1 MPARRKRLCE
11 NRRRFPGAR
20 FMTASISTESI
31 RPRLLEFEG
40 GCNFRD
46 IGGYAAMHGRQV
58 RWGQVYRTG
67 VLSYFTD
74 NDHPSLLQLGVHAIC
89 DLRRDEE
96 RRKEPTRWPDATVV
110 PMSWED
116 GNAPT
121 IRGLAAQ
128 RSRDAAGMYES
139 MLELY
144 RALPAWMAP
153 RIRGLFECIATGK
166 APVVVHCSAGKDRTG
181 LAIAV
186 LLSALGVARETII
199 EDYLITNRAGDF
211 EQFIVTRQG
220 QLGLGDAHQP
230 LLAMSAEMRRVLF
243 AADAAYLQA
252 AFDFIDQKYDGIDA
266 YLSTSV
272 RIPEHTLATVR
283 KHMLT

>member
-1 MPARRKRLCE
+1 
-11 NRRRFPGAR
+11 
-20 FMTASISTESI
+20 MTASISTESVP
-31 RPRLLEFEG
+31 PRLLEFEG
-40 GCNFRD
+40 ACNFRD
-46 IGGYAAMHGRQV
+46 IGGYAAMNGRQV

-74 NDHPSLLQLGVHAIC
+74 QDHPSLLQLGVRAIC

-96 RRKEPTRWPDATVV
+96 RAREPTRWPDAAVV
-110 PMSWED
+110 PMIWED

-121 IRGLAAQ
+121 IRGFAAQ
-128 RSRDAAGMYES
+128 RTRDAAGMYES

-230 LLAMSAEMRRVLF
+230 LLAMPEDMRRVLF
-243 AADAAYLQA
+243 AADATYLQA
-252 AFDFIDQKYDGIDA
+252 AFDCIDRKYDGIDG

-272 RIPEHTLATVR
+272 RIGDDTLATLR

>member
-1 MPARRKRLCE
+1 
-11 NRRRFPGAR
+11 
-20 FMTASISTESI
+20 MTASTRTAEPV
-31 RPRLLEFEG
+31 RPRLLALEG

-46 IGGYAAMHGRQV
+46 IGGYVGTNGRQV

-74 NDHPSLLQLGVHAIC
+74 KDHPSLLQLGVRAIC

-96 RRKEPTRWPDATVV
+96 RLREPTRWPDAAVV
-110 PMSWED
+110 PMIWED
-116 GNAPT
+116 GDAPT
-121 IRGLAAQ
+121 IRGFAAQ
-128 RSRDAAGMYES
+128 RPRDAAGMYES

-144 RALPAWMAP
+144 RALPDWMAP
-153 RIRGLFECIATGK
+153 RIRGFFECIATGK
-166 APVVVHCSAGKDRTG
+166 APVVVQCSAGKDRTG

-186 LLSALGVARETII
+186 LLSALGVARDTII
-199 EDYLITNRAGDF
+199 DDYLITNSAGDF

-220 QLGLGDAHQP
+220 QLGLDDAHQP
-230 LLAMSAEMRRVLF
+230 LLSMPQEMRRVLF

-252 AFDFIDQKYDGIDA
+252 AFDCLDRKYDGIEG

-272 RIPEHTLATVR
+272 RIADDTLATVR
-283 KHMLT
+283 RHMLT

>member
-1 MPARRKRLCE
+1 
-11 NRRRFPGAR
+11 
-20 FMTASISTESI
+20 MTASIPATDSVSS
-31 RPRLLEFEG
+31 RLLALEG

-46 IGGYAAMHGRQV
+46 IGGYAAAGSRQV

-74 NDHPSLLQLGVHAIC
+74 NDHRSLLQLGVRAIC

-96 RRKEPTRWPDATVV
+96 RQREPTRWPDAAVV
-110 PMSWED
+110 PTIWED
-116 GNAPT
+116 GDAPT
-121 IRGLAAQ
+121 IRGFAAQ
-128 RSRDAAGMYES
+128 RPRDAAGMYES
-139 MLELY
+139 MLQLY
-144 RALPAWMAP
+144 RALPEWMAP
-153 RIRGLFECIATGK
+153 RIRGFFECIATGN

-181 LAIAV
+181 IAIAV
-186 LLSALGVARETII
+186 LLSALGVPRETIV
-199 EDYLITNRAGDF
+199 EDYLITNSAGDF

-230 LLAMSAEMRRVLF
+230 LLAMPAEMRRVLF

-252 AFDFIDQKYDGIDA
+252 AFDVIDRKYDGIDG

-272 RIPEHTLATVR
+272 RISADTLTTVR
-283 KHMLT
+283 RHMLT

>member
-1 MPARRKRLCE
+1 M
-11 NRRRFPGAR
+11 N
-20 FMTASISTESI
+20 ASTRPLDSA
-31 RPRLLEFEG
+31 RPRLLNLQG

-74 NDHPSLLQLGVHAIC
+74 KDHPPLLELGVRSIC

-96 RRKEPTRWPDATVV
+96 RLREPTRWPDAAVV
-110 PMSWED
+110 PLIWED
-116 GNAPT
+116 GDAPT
-121 IRGLAAQ
+121 IRGFAAE
-128 RSRDAAGMYES
+128 RPRDAAGMYES

-144 RALPAWMAP
+144 RALPVWMAP

-186 LLSALGVARETII
+186 LLSALGVARDTIVD
-199 EDYLITNRAGDF
+199 DYLMTNSSGDF
-211 EQFIVTRQG
+211 EQFIATRQG
-220 QLGLGDAHQP
+220 QLGLGDSHQP
-230 LLAMSAEMRRVLF
+230 LLSMPQEMRRVLF
-243 AADAAYLQA
+243 AADATYLQA
-252 AFDFIDQKYDGIDA
+252 AFERIDQKFGGVDG
-266 YLSTSV
+266 YLSTTVQISD
-272 RIPEHTLATVR
+272 RMLETVR
-283 KHMLT
+283 EQMLT